1 MVIVMDP
8 NQENAMKI
16 LKAMVESSRWRGN
29 GDVIKRITNLSFDE
43 INEAVPCLEEMGLV
57 KTLEGRKKIRYE
69 FFNVTLKPSAC
80 QYYHDNF
87 GKIKS
92 IE

>member
-1 MVIVMDP
+1 MMDP

-57 KTLEGRKKIRYE
+57 KTLQGRKKIRYE
-69 FFNVTLKPSAC
+69 FFNVTLIPAGC
-80 QYYHDNF
+80 DYYNANF
-87 GKIKS
+87 GRIKS